1 MMNEKWFSLTI
12 EEIEKKLRTNAAS
25 GLSPKAARSR
35 CNRKEAPF
43 FTVKKKSWNK
53 LLLDI
58 VRDFILIMLVLVATF
73 SLFFEG
79 DHIIGSA
86 ALTICVV
93 NIALCFFVYYI
104 DRRGVE
110 SMTDFFSPTAR
121 VIRDGK
127 LYIADYKDVVVG
139 DIIVVEKGDVL
150 GCDAR
155 LLHSADLSVTMK
167 LDKKREKR
175 LQKYAGGAVAEN
187 ELYAENMS
195 NMLHAGSVVETG
207 NGRAIVVATGKY
219 TYLGAMTG
227 GITEI
232 ASQELP
238 EGFDILRKRFSKLG
252 MIFLLAII
260 PFCLFS
266 ILFGHFTG
274 GKVLLSEVLMVALAL
289 GATFTLSRFSNL
301 FVGFLAR
308 YIRKAALSQNPCIIR
323 SAKDMD
329 TLADMD
335 YLFMLDGSITT
346 DGILHFDSIS
356 TADGEAK
363 GFDRMGTSAQMLADM
378 IGLYELARKKMLF
391 AGMSSNG
398 EYDIGISEF
407 IEKSGTDLEAL
418 KIRCQINS
426 YLPHFDSNANDMMS
440 VTDRGEKK
448 QINISFSRNALDEC
462 DFALFSGVSKPIT
475 DEGREALRKTF
486 DTYYVSGKRML
497 IFTVAQGEKKCFVG
511 MLVLREGVDNRVQRA
526 IGALKRSGVKIISF
540 SNCIGRENAPEIPE
554 VLRTGKRAYFSD
566 FLKRG
571 LPVTHGFGEFDEYC
585 YFDENMICELASHV
599 KSMGKKLGVLSFTD
613 YAYGAIKQADVFIS
627 CAPIKTGVFGRFEEE
642 IRSLEIPGEQSS
654 ASCTQRVRSDAD
666 VLLMRPKDNNGGLEP
681 IARVIEYCKVGYRNF
696 GNYLKYLI
704 CVQAMR
710 MVTIVLPMLLGSIT
724 ADVRHMLFLGFVL
737 DFLALLVFMSDTRR
751 SSRTCK
757 EIKKEFSQQTLVG
770 FVKSNLSLLISAGL
784 GSVLT
789 LVLPH
794 LMSLID
800 VFGSYNYRAE
810 FTFMSLILMQLLT
823 LLCIYSVDLRN
834 IETHKRLL
842 SSYPFIISIGLSVVF
857 MALCLIVRPIGNF
870 FGIVKN
876 PLPYFLLSFVPAI
889 AFGLC
894 YFVMT
899 LSEKGQ
905 DM

>member
-1 MMNEKWFSLTI
+1 MNEKWFSLTV
-12 EEIEKKLRTNAAS
+12 EEIEKKLRTNAAT

-35 CNRKEAPF
+35 CNKKEAPF
-43 FTVKKKSWNK
+43 FTVKKKSWDK

-58 VRDFILIMLVLVATF
+58 IRDFILVMLVLVATF

-79 DHIIGSA
+79 DYIIGSA
-86 ALTICVV
+86 ALTLCVI
-93 NIALCFFVYYI
+93 NIALCFMVYYM
-104 DRRGVE
+104 DRRGAE
-110 SMTDFFSPTAR
+110 SMADFFTPTAR

-155 LLHSADLSVTMK
+155 LIHSNDLSVTMK
-167 LDKKREKR
+167 LDRKQEKK
-175 LQKYAGGAVAEN
+175 LQKYAGGAVADN

-195 NMLHAGSVVETG
+195 NMLHAGSVVDTG
-207 NGRAIVVATGKY
+207 SGRAIVVATGKY

-238 EGFDILRKRFSKLG
+238 EGIDILRKRFSKLG

-301 FVGFLAR
+301 FVGFLSR
-308 YIRKAALSQNPCIIR
+308 YVRKAALSQNSCIIR
-323 SAKDMD
+323 SVKDMD
-329 TLADMD
+329 TLSDMD

-346 DGILHFDSIS
+346 DGILHFDSIM

-363 GFDRMGTSAQMLADM
+363 GFDRMGKSAGMLADM
-378 IGLYELARKKMLF
+378 IGLYRLAQNKALF

-398 EYDIGISEF
+398 EYDTGIDEF

-418 KIRCQINS
+418 KIRCKINS
-426 YLPHFDSNANDMMS
+426 YLPHVNSDASDMLT
-440 VTDRGEKK
+440 VTDRGDKR
-448 QINISFSRNALDEC
+448 QINIAFSRNALDEC
-462 DFALFSGVSKPIT
+462 DFALFAGVSKPIT
-475 DEGREALRKTF
+475 EEGKDALKRTF
-486 DTYYVSGKRML
+486 DTYYVAGKRML
-497 IFTVAQGEKKCFVG
+497 IFTVMQDDKKCFAG

-526 IGALKRSGVKIISF
+526 VGALRRSGVKIIAF

-554 VLRTGKRAYFSD
+554 MLRTGKRAYFSD

-571 LPVTHGFGEFDEYC
+571 LPVTHGFGSFDEYC

-613 YAYGAIKQADVFIS
+613 YAYATVKQADVFIS
-627 CAPIKTGVFGRFEEE
+627 CAPIRTGAFGRFEEE
-642 IRSLEIPGEQSS
+642 IRALEIPGEQSS
-654 ASCTQRVRSDAD
+654 ASCTQRVKSDAD

-681 IARVIEYCKVGYRNF
+681 IARVIEYCKVGYRNL
-696 GNYLKYLI
+696 GNYIKYLI
-704 CVQAMR
+704 CVQVMR
-710 MVTIVLPMLLGSIT
+710 IVAIVFPMLFGNIT

-751 SSRTCK
+751 CDRTCRDM
-757 EIKKEFSQQTLVG
+757 KKEFAEQTLVG
-770 FVKSNLSLLISAGL
+770 FLKSNLKLAISVAL
-784 GSVLT
+784 GSVL
-789 LVLPH
+789 VLLLPN
-794 LMSLID
+794 LMSFMSI
-800 VFGSYNYRAE
+800 FGNYAYKAE
-810 FTFMSLILMQLLT
+810 FTFMALLLMQLLT
-823 LLCIYSVDLRN
+823 LLCIYSSDIRN
-834 IETHKRLL
+834 VETHKRLL
-842 SSYPFIISIGLSVVF
+842 CSYPFVISLALSVVF
-857 MALCLIVRPIGNF
+857 VTLCLAIRPLGNF
-870 FGIVKN
+870 FGVVAN

-899 LSEKGQ
+899 LLEKGE

>member
-1 MMNEKWFSLTI
+1 MNEKWFSLTI

-35 CNRKEAPF
+35 CNKNEAPF
-43 FTVKKKSWNK
+43 FTVKKKSWDK
-53 LLLDI
+53 LLFDI
-58 VRDFILIMLVLVATF
+58 LRDFILIMLVLVATF

-79 DHIIGSA
+79 DYIIGSA
-86 ALTICVV
+86 VLAICVV

-104 DRRGVE
+104 DRRGAE

-139 DIIVVEKGDVL
+139 DIIVVEKGDIL

-167 LDKKREKR
+167 LDKKREKK

-207 NGRAIVVATGKY
+207 SGRAIVVATGKY

-232 ASQELP
+232 ASQESP
-238 EGFDILRKRFSKLG
+238 EGFEILRKRFSKLG

-289 GATFTLSRFSNL
+289 GATFMLSRFSNL
-301 FVGFLAR
+301 FVGFLSR
-308 YIRKAALSQNPCIIR
+308 YMRKSALSQNPCIIR
-323 SAKDMD
+323 SVKDMD

-346 DGILHFDSIS
+346 DGILHFDSLS

-363 GFDRMGTSAQMLADM
+363 GFDCMGASARILADM
-378 IGLYELARKKMLF
+378 IGNYELARKKMLF

-426 YLPHFDSNANDMMS
+426 YLPHVDSDANDMMT
-440 VTDRGEKK
+440 VTDRGDRQ
-448 QINISFSRNALDEC
+448 QINISFSRNILDEC

-475 DEGREALRKTF
+475 DEGREALKKTF
-486 DTYYVSGKRML
+486 DTYYVSGRRML
-497 IFTVAQGEKKCFVG
+497 IFSVVQGDKNCFVG
-511 MLVLREGVDNRVQRA
+511 MLVLREGVDNRVQRSVS
-526 IGALKRSGVKIISF
+526 ALRRSGVKIIAF
-540 SNCIGRENAPEIPE
+540 SNCVGRDKAPEIPE

-585 YFDENMICELASHV
+585 YFDENMIYELANHV

-613 YAYGAIKQADVFIS
+613 YAYSAIKQADVFIS
-627 CAPIKTGVFGRFEEE
+627 CAPIKTGAFGRFEEE

-654 ASCTQRVRSDAD
+654 ASCTQRVRSEAD

-696 GNYLKYLI
+696 GNFLKYLI

-710 MVTIVLPMLLGSIT
+710 IVTIVLPMLFGNIT
-724 ADVRHMLFLGFVL
+724 ADVRQMLFLGFIL
-737 DFLALLVFMSDTRR
+737 DFLALLVFMGDTRR
-751 SSRTCK
+751 CNRTCR
-757 EIKKEFSQQTLVG
+757 EIKKDFSEQTLAE
-770 FVKSNLSLLISAGL
+770 FVRSNLNILISVGL

-794 LMSLID
+794 FMSLID
-800 VFGSYNYRAE
+800 VFGSYNYKAE
-810 FTFMSLILMQLLT
+810 FTFMSLLLIQLL
-823 LLCIYSVDLRN
+823 LLVCIYSEDLRRVDV
-834 IETHKRLL
+834 HKRLL
-842 SSYPFIISIGLSVVF
+842 YSYPFIISLALSVLFV
-857 MALCLIVRPIGNF
+857 AVCLIFRPIGNF
-870 FGIVKN
+870 FGIVAN
-876 PLPYFLLSFVPAI
+876 PLPYFMLSFVPAL
-889 AFGLC
+889 ACGLC

-899 LSEKGQ
+899 TFEKTRK
-905 DM
+905 M